1 MRIALVG
8 TRGAPALY
16 GGFETAVEEVGKR
29 LAARGHDVTVYCR
42 NPEQTMTEYAG
53 MRLVNLPAL
62 RKKALETLSHS
73 ALSSLHHLAHRA
85 DVALVFNAANA
96 PFLPL
101 FRLAGVPVALHVDG
115 LEWRR
120 AKWGPTGR
128 RYYLACERLAVRLAD
143 ELIAD
148 AVGIQDY
155 YQDRY
160 GAHSVYI
167 AYGAP
172 ILRDA
177 PTDRL
182 AEVELAPHGYH
193 LVVARLEPENNV
205 DAVMLGYTGSRAEL
219 PLVVVGSVP
228 HTSPHLQRLQGIAAE
243 DARIRMLGG
252 VYDQELLDQLYAGCA
267 SYLHGHSVGGTNPSL
282 LRAMGAAAP
291 VLAIDVNF
299 TREVLGETGRF
310 WATPPEVTR
319 LVEDVETHPA
329 TERARGRHG
338 QRLAAERFRWDD
350 VADRYEKLCD
360 DLAGR
365 ARRARRGKGR

>member
-1 MRIALVG
+1 VRIALVG
-8 TRGAPALY
+8 TRGAPARY

-42 NPEQTMTEYAG
+42 NPDQTMTEHAG

-62 RKKALETLSHS
+62 RKKSLETLSHT

-85 DVALVFNAANA
+85 DVALLFNAANA

-101 FRLAGVPVALHVDG
+101 FRLARVPVAVHVDG

-120 AKWGPTGR
+120 GKWGPAGR
-128 RYYLACERLAVRLAD
+128 SYYLRCERLAVRLAD

-155 YQDRY
+155 YRDRY

-172 ILRDA
+172 ILHDPA
-177 PTDRL
+177 SDRL
-182 AEVELAPHGYH
+182 AEVELEPHGYH

-205 DAVMLGYTGSRAEL
+205 DAVMLGYTASAAQL
-219 PLVVVGSVP
+219 PLVIVGSVP
-228 HTSPHLQRLQGIAAE
+228 HASPHLQRLHQIAR
-243 DARIRMLGG
+243 DDPRIRMLGG
-252 VYDQELLDQLYAGCA
+252 VYDQDLLDQLYAGCA

-299 TREVLGETGRF
+299 NREVLGETGRF
-310 WATPPEVTR
+310 WAAPGDVTR
-319 LVEDVETHPA
+319 LVEDVEAHPA
-329 TERARGRHG
+329 TERARGRRG
-338 QRLAAERFRWDD
+338 QRSAAERYQWDD
-350 VADRYEKLCD
+350 VAERYEQLCV
-360 DLAGR
+360 DLAKR
-365 ARRARRGKGR
+365 RRAR